1 MASKKKGAFGVI
13 VSVQG
18 QAPRIV
24 EVGSG
29 ATVRSAL
36 IAAKLDPDTL
46 GGSLTVDHEAANLAD
61 RLSKDAFIQVSP
73 KVAGGR

>member
-1 MASKKKGAFGVI
+1 MAKKTTFGVI

-18 QAPRIV
+18 QAPKIV
-24 EVGSG
+24 QVGSG

-46 GGSLTVDHEAANLAD
+46 GGSLTVDHKDAAMSD

-73 KVAGGR
+73 KVAGGK

>member
-1 MASKKKGAFGVI
+1 MAKANKFGVI

-18 QAPRIV
+18 QAPKIV
-24 EVGSG
+24 QVGSG

-36 IAAKLDPDTL
+36 IAAKLDPEAL
-46 GGSLTVDHEAANLAD
+46 GGSLTVNHKDATLAD